1 MDEIHEI
8 NFQMSLVRLSV
19 ILVTYYG
26 MEYLSW
32 PLTFLL
38 VVVIFCFYIHLDDQ
52 VLAQPQNINDIW
64 RKEQEK
70 LDKLIENWFGKK
82 LGDFK
87 LDWMN
92 ENDEESRRQ
101 KCKWVNELIAAIW
114 LEGQDLVKDLIK
126 KLFEDINENISD
138 QTRELEG
145 LSGLAKC
152 ISYIFMHQTFFKV
165 DIIFILSNFILYYKF
180 LPKVKYVCSS
190 GQVDTLNWL

>member
-52 VLAQPQNINDIW
+52 VLAQPQNINAFW
-64 RKEQEK
+64 RKEQEQ
-70 LDKLIENWFGKK
+70 LDKLIENRFGKK

-101 KCKWVNELIAAIW
+101 KCKWVNELIKAIW
-114 LEGQDLVKDLIK
+114 LECQDLVKDLIK
-126 KLFEDINENISD
+126 KLLEDINDDTSN
-138 QTRELEG
+138 R
-145 LSGLAKC
+145 
-152 ISYIFMHQTFFKV
+152 TFFKV
-165 DIIFILSNFILYYKF
+165 FSLFSLIYLCILMC
-180 LPKVKYVCSS
+180 P
-190 GQVDTLNWL
+190 

>member
-8 NFQMSLVRLSV
+8 NFQMSLVRLSA

-26 MEYLSW
+26 MEYLSL

-64 RKEQEK
+64 QKEQEQ
-70 LDKLIENWFGKK
+70 LDKLIENRFGKN

-101 KCKWVNELIAAIW
+101 KCKWVNELIKATW
-114 LEGQDLVKDLIK
+114 LEGQDLVEDLIK
-126 KLFEDINENISD
+126 KLFEEINDNISD
-138 QTRELEG
+138 R
-145 LSGLAKC
+145 
-152 ISYIFMHQTFFKV
+152 TFFKV
-165 DIIFILSNFILYYKF
+165 DIIFVLLNFILYYKF

>member
-52 VLAQPQNINDIW
+52 ALAQPQNINEFW
-64 RKEQEK
+64 LKEKEQ
-70 LDKLIENWFGKK
+70 LDKLIENQFGKK

-87 LDWMN
+87 FDW
-92 ENDEESRRQ
+92 
-101 KCKWVNELIAAIW
+101 
-114 LEGQDLVKDLIK
+114 
-126 KLFEDINENISD
+126 INESD
-138 QTRELEG
+138 EKSRCQEC
-145 LSGLAKC
+145 KC
-152 ISYIFMHQTFFKV
+152 TSHS
-165 DIIFILSNFILYYKF
+165 LCCN
-180 LPKVKYVCSS
+180 
-190 GQVDTLNWL
+190 

>member
-64 RKEQEK
+64 REEQEQ
-70 LDKLIENWFGKK
+70 LDKLIENRFGKK

-87 LDWMN
+87 LDWKN
-92 ENDEESRRQ
+92 ENDEESRHQ
-101 KCKWVNELIAAIW
+101 KCKWVNDLIKATW
-114 LEGQDLVKDLIK
+114 LEGQGLVEDLIK
-126 KLFEDINENISD
+126 KLFEDINDNISD
-138 QTRELEG
+138 R
-145 LSGLAKC
+145 
-152 ISYIFMHQTFFKV
+152 TFFKV
-165 DIIFILSNFILYYKF
+165 DIIFVLSNFILYYKF
-180 LPKVKYVCSS
+180 LPKIKYVCSS

>member
-64 RKEQEK
+64 RKEQEQ
-70 LDKLIENWFGKK
+70 LDKLIENRFGKK

-101 KCKWVNELIAAIW
+101 KCKWVNELIKATW

-145 LSGLAKC
+145 LSGLARC
-152 ISYIFMHQTFFKV
+152 ISHIFMHQTFFKV
-165 DIIFILSNFILYYKF
+165 DIFLFFQILFCIISFCQRLSMYA
-180 LPKVKYVCSS
+180 P
-190 GQVDTLNWL
+190 QDR

>member
-8 NFQMSLVRLSV
+8 NLQMSLVRLSV

-38 VVVIFCFYIHLDDQ
+38 VVVIFCFYVHLDDQ
-52 VLAQPQNINDIW
+52 FSAQPQTSEGVW
-64 RKEQEK
+64 QKEQEN
-70 LDKLIENWFGKK
+70 LDKLIENLFGKK

-101 KCKWVNELIAAIW
+101 KCKWMNELIQATW
-114 LEGQDLVKDLIK
+114 LECQDLVKDLIK
-126 KLFEDINENISD
+126 KLIEDINDNTSD
-138 QTRELEG
+138 R
-145 LSGLAKC
+145 
-152 ISYIFMHQTFFKV
+152 TFFKV
-165 DIIFILSNFILYYKF
+165 FSLFSLIYPCILIC
-180 LPKVKYVCSS
+180 P
-190 GQVDTLNWL
+190 

>member
-52 VLAQPQNINDIW
+52 VLAQSQNIDDIW
-64 RKEQEK
+64 QKEQER
-70 LDKLIENWFGKK
+70 LDKLIENRFGKK

-92 ENDEESRRQ
+92 ENDEESRHQ
-101 KCKWVNELIAAIW
+101 KCKWVNDLIKATW
-114 LEGQDLVKDLIK
+114 LEGQDLVEDLIK
-126 KLFEDINENISD
+126 KLFEDINDNISN
-138 QTRELEG
+138 RN
-145 LSGLAKC
+145 
-152 ISYIFMHQTFFKV
+152 FFKV
-165 DIIFILSNFILYYKF
+165 DICFVISNFMLYY
-180 LPKVKYVCSS
+180 V
-190 GQVDTLNWL
+190 

>member
-52 VLAQPQNINDIW
+52 VLSQPQNINDIW
-64 RKEQEK
+64 QKEQER
-70 LDKLIENWFGKK
+70 LDKLIENRFGKK

-101 KCKWVNELIAAIW
+101 KCKWMNELIQATW
-114 LEGQDLVKDLIK
+114 LECQDLVDDLIK
-126 KLFEDINENISD
+126 KLFEEINNNISD
-138 QTRELEG
+138 R
-145 LSGLAKC
+145 
-152 ISYIFMHQTFFKV
+152 TFFKV
-165 DIIFILSNFILYYKF
+165 FSLFLSLYFIVVFIFISDNLKA
-180 LPKVKYVCSS
+180 
-190 GQVDTLNWL
+190 

>member
-1 MDEIHEI
+1 MDEVHEI

-26 MEYLSW
+26 IEYLSW

-52 VLAQPQNINDIW
+52 VLSQPQNINDIW
-64 RKEQEK
+64 QKEQER
-70 LDKLIENWFGKK
+70 LDKLIENRFGKK

-101 KCKWVNELIAAIW
+101 KCEWMNELIKATW
-114 LEGQDLVKDLIK
+114 LECQDLVKDLIK
-126 KLFEDINENISD
+126 KLIEDINDNTSD
-138 QTRELEG
+138 R
-145 LSGLAKC
+145 
-152 ISYIFMHQTFFKV
+152 TFFKV
-165 DIIFILSNFILYYKF
+165 FF
-180 LPKVKYVCSS
+180 LISLIHPCI
-190 GQVDTLNWL
+190 

>member
-52 VLAQPQNINDIW
+52 VLAQPQIINDIW
-64 RKEQEK
+64 RKEQEQ
-70 LDKLIENWFGKK
+70 LDKVIENRFGKK

-87 LDWMN
+87 LEWMN
-92 ENDEESRRQ
+92 KNDEESRLQ
-101 KCKWVNELIAAIW
+101 KCKWVNELIKATW
-114 LEGQDLVKDLIK
+114 LEGQDLVKDLIE

-138 QTRELEG
+138 RP
-145 LSGLAKC
+145 
-152 ISYIFMHQTFFKV
+152 FFKV
-165 DIIFILSNFILYYKF
+165 GIIFLLSNFILYK
-180 LPKVKYVCSS
+180 
-190 GQVDTLNWL
+190 T

>member
-1 MDEIHEI
+1 MDDIHEM

-64 RKEQEK
+64 QKEQEQ
-70 LDKLIENWFGKK
+70 LDKLIENRFGKK

-92 ENDEESRRQ
+92 ENDEESRLQ
-101 KCKWVNELIAAIW
+101 KCKWVNELIKATW
-114 LEGQDLVKDLIK
+114 LEGQDLVKDLIE
-126 KLFEDINENISD
+126 KLFEDINDNISD
-138 QTRELEG
+138 R
-145 LSGLAKC
+145 K
-152 ISYIFMHQTFFKV
+152 FFKV
-165 DIIFILSNFILYYKF
+165 GIIFLLSNFILYK
-180 LPKVKYVCSS
+180 
-190 GQVDTLNWL
+190 T